1 MDEIDCTGERAVHL
15 NAYIPKKSR
24 SGETY
29 TNASV
34 HPNVLAAK
42 CFFFLMIHEEHSLE
56 AQFVKQTTD
65 DWKMIF
71 VRFVIRSKIKHDQT
85 VVI

>member
-42 CFFFLMIHEEHSLE
+42 CLFFLKNNTLGTFSGGTICEADDGRLE
-56 AQFVKQTTD
+56 D
-65 DWKMIF
+65 D
-71 VRFVIRSKIKHDQT
+71 IRPLCN
-85 VVI
+85 